1 MRKRKFGDQ
10 TFAKRVA
17 ELNRKAM
24 AHEHIVNL
32 DAYRAASRRPEAK
45 TILVVDDEPVMR
57 NAIKRIFEK
66 ENYRVLIA
74 NDAMELSKVIEDTK
88 LDLILLD
95 IQLPWVN
102 GYELCSLLKSHPLLK
117 NLPVAF
123 VSGNKTEE
131 DIRKGFDAGCDEYI
145 TKPFEVEAIQ
155 KMVSQLL
162 LKSS

>member
-10 TFAKRVA
+10 TFTKRVA

-24 AHEHIVNL
+24 AQEHIVNL
-32 DAYRAASRRPEAK
+32 DAYRAASRCPEAK
-45 TILVVDDEPVMR
+45 TILIVDDEPVMR

-66 ENYRVLIA
+66 DNYRVLVA
-74 NDAMELSKVIEDTK
+74 KDAMELSKIIEDTK
-88 LDLILLD
+88 LDLVLLD
-95 IQLPWVN
+95 IQLPWVD
-102 GYELCSLLKSHPLLK
+102 GYELCALLKSHPLLK